1 MVSKD
6 KFSGTAR
13 LMQVKIQTRR
23 TKNRNPKRTSQKSKK
38 IQTTKTIKW
47 TKLIQMQKEMLKKRK
62 RLKIVPFK
70 YTSSSRIKTL
80 PISLKIRLP

>member
-13 LMQVKIQTRR
+13 SMQVKIQTRR
-23 TKNRNPKRTSQKSKK
+23 TKNRSPKRTSQKSKK
-38 IQTTKTIKW
+38 IQTTKMIKRR
-47 TKLIQMQKEMLKKRK
+47 KLIQMQKEMLKKR
-62 RLKIVPFK
+62 RRQKIVPFR
-70 YTSSSRIKTL
+70 YTFSSRIKSL